1 VVLYP
6 GDAPERRRQ
15 EFVQIF
21 RDAERAPEL
30 MPHDPI
36 IALGLFAT
44 AAFAAGLFSY
54 IHEAKRQQYL
64 LFWAGAWG
72 FVALHNLSPALE
84 TWVLVAPWQAAVN
97 QWLLAVAA
105 LLFFGAAQLYAKQ
118 KPWTRTLLAAAA
130 VMAAWGI
137 AYQAK
142 ALAISPVYG
151 IAALFCAVGV
161 AIWRESRKQETMQ
174 DLLLSMAFV
183 LWGAMVIAAQ
193 LTGPSTARG
202 VEVRM
207 LEVIPE
213 LFAAILMIM
222 AAYEEEKRS
231 VERNMLALSNLNLA
245 TSSLSG
251 GEIQKMLAQA
261 LERILVVAR
270 IPAGAFF
277 LHHGDPSGPTSVI
290 ASGLSES
297 FCAAAQEDGL
307 DDRMV
312 ELVSRLGGLAVFRD
326 LTRDASWAPLE
337 REEAFRRFRQLAL
350 QNGLR
355 TVVGISL
362 QTKANAFGLL
372 VLSTPETRRFTPPE
386 LRLLLALGHQIG
398 MAVEN
403 GYLVKQT
410 ARRTEELHALNE
422 IGRALSSTLDTE
434 ALFEKIYSEMKRLLN
449 VDNFFI
455 AIHDS
460 LRNEMRYEIEIE
472 NGMRLPKRSRPAGN
486 FLSEYMLRTCQPVL
500 IRENFTAEVRRL
512 GLDPH
517 RPSGCY
523 CGVPLLLYGRAIA
536 VMVARSADE
545 RAFDND
551 NLELMRGL
559 ANQAAVAVE
568 NARLFRQEQSKSRHL
583 ALLNQISQNIITTL
597 NLDEVLAKISS
608 ELQEGLNYDHIG
620 IGLLDY
626 SSREVLIS
634 AEAGRRHGAV
644 GLRLPL
650 SGSLVGQ
657 VARTGQMLI
666 ANDADSPQAP
676 GKTVLEGSR
685 SAIALPLAYADQL
698 HGVLYVESSETFEFG
713 EEEQRFLRTLADLIS
728 GALHN
733 AVTFQKT
740 QEQAITDG
748 LTGVKTHRF
757 FMEALSAEWKRAT
770 RAGRPFSL
778 LLMDLDRFKLVND
791 GHGHLEGDLV
801 LQRVG
806 RILEQNCR
814 RSDVVARYGG
824 DEFVVLMPETN
835 IEQGRQLA
843 SKLCTWIGT
852 DPLLHEKNITAS
864 FGIASFPQHGSTPQ
878 ELIQVADASMYLS
891 KHQGGNAVS
900 TADST
905 NTDETRQWKHDVL
918 EAYLGVTLKRLFSTG
933 PEAFEEIYQRLDH
946 FSQSLTVAAPEGG
959 ANGNGHGGSEAQGL
973 AALPPAVLETVTS
986 LALAIDSKDRYTQGH
1001 SMKVAAYSVLLCEAM
1016 GLSESETEEVR
1027 LGALLHDIGKVGI
1040 PENILNKNGPLN
1052 PDEWETMK
1060 QHVLFGAKILEPLRS
1075 ITRIR
1080 EMVGHHHEYFDGSGY
1095 PDGMHGEEIPLGSR
1109 IVAIADAYDT
1119 ITSDRVYKKGRGPQE
1134 AMAELE
1140 RCAGAQFD
1148 AELVRLFVARLREL
1162 PNPLLAAA
1170 APPVPADAHA

>member
-1 VVLYP
+1 
-6 GDAPERRRQ
+6 
-15 EFVQIF
+15 
-21 RDAERAPEL
+21 

-36 IALGLFAT
+36 VAIGLFAT
-44 AAFAAGLFSY
+44 GAFTAALFSY
-54 IHEAKRQQYL
+54 IHEMKRQQYL

-72 FVALHNLSPALE
+72 FVALHDLSPALE
-84 TWVLVAPWQAAVN
+84 TWMVVAPWQTAIN
-97 QWLLAVAA
+97 MWLLAAAA
-105 LLFFGAAQLYAKQ
+105 LLFFCAAQLYAKKQ
-118 KPWTRTLLAAAA
+118 VWTRTVLAVAALS
-130 VMAAWGI
+130 AAWVI
-137 AYQAK
+137 AYQMK
-142 ALAISPVYG
+142 AIAVSPAYG
-151 IAALFCAVGV
+151 IAAIFCAVAV
-161 AIWRESRKQETMQ
+161 VLWRVSREQEAVT
-174 DLLLSMAFV
+174 DLLLSLAFALWAGMLIAVHLAGPATMEGRELRV
-183 LWGAMVIAAQ
+183 LQ
-193 LTGPSTARG
+193 L
-202 VEVRM
+202 
-207 LEVIPE
+207 IPE
-213 LFAAILMIM
+213 LLGATLMIM
-222 AAYEEEKRS
+222 TAYEEEKRR

-245 TSSLSG
+245 TSSFAG
-251 GEIQKMLAQA
+251 GEIQKMLGQA
-261 LERILVVAR
+261 LERILNVAR

-277 LHHGDPSGPTSVI
+277 LHHGDPNGPTSVI
-290 ASGLSES
+290 ATGLSES

-307 DDRMV
+307 DDRLV

-326 LTRDASWAPLE
+326 LGRDASWAALE
-337 REEAFRRFRQLAL
+337 REDAFRRFRQLAL
-350 QNGLR
+350 QHGLR
-355 TVVGISL
+355 SVVGISL
-362 QTKANAFGLL
+362 QTKSNAFGLL
-372 VLSTPETRRFTPPE
+372 LLSTPDTRRFTPPE

-403 GYLVKQT
+403 SYLVRQT
-410 ARRTEELHALNE
+410 ARRTEELRALNE

-434 ALFEKIYSEMKRLLN
+434 TLFEKIYAEMKRLLN

-455 AIHDS
+455 AMFDEARGEI
-460 LRNEMRYEIEIE
+460 RYELEIE
-472 NGMRLPKRSRPAGN
+472 NGERMPKRTRPPGN
-486 FLSEYMLRTCQPVL
+486 HIAEYMMRTCQPVL
-500 IRENFTAEVRRL
+500 IRENFTAEVHRM
-512 GLDPH
+512 GLQPITDL
-517 RPSGCY
+517 GCY
-523 CGVPLLLYGRAIA
+523 CGVPLMLYGRAIA
-536 VMVARSADE
+536 VMVAFSMEE

-551 NLELMRGL
+551 HLELMRGL
-559 ANQAAVAVE
+559 ASQAAVAIE
-568 NARLFRQEQSKSRHL
+568 NARLFREEQSKSRHL

-597 NLDEVLAKISS
+597 NLDEVLSKISG

-634 AEAGRRHGAV
+634 AEAGRRRGGL
-644 GLRLPL
+644 GLRMPL
-650 SGSLVGQ
+650 NGSLVGQ
-657 VARTGQMLI
+657 VARAGQLVVVKDV
-666 ANDADSPQAP
+666 AAPDTP
-676 GKTVLEGSR
+676 GKTVLEGTC

-698 HGVLYVESSETFEFG
+698 HGVLYVESSERCDFN

-835 IEQGRQLA
+835 IEQGRQL
-843 SKLCTWIGT
+843 STKLCTWIGT
-852 DPLLHEKNITAS
+852 DPLLREKNITAS

-891 KHQGGNAVS
+891 KHQGGNTVS
-900 TADST
+900 TADSY
-905 NTDETRQWKHDVL
+905 NPDETKQWKHDVL

-946 FSQSLTVAAPEGG
+946 FSQSLTPAAPENAAENNVGV
-959 ANGNGHGGSEAQGL
+959 AEADGP
-973 AALPPAVLETVTS
+973 ASLPPAVLDTVTS
-986 LALAIDSKDRYTQGH
+986 LALAIDAKDHYTQGH
-1001 SMKVAAYSVLLCEAM
+1001 SLKVAAYAVLLCEAM
-1016 GLSESETEEVR
+1016 GMSEAETEEVR

-1052 PDEWETMK
+1052 SEEWETMK
-1060 QHVLFGAKILEPLRS
+1060 QHVTFGAKILEPLRA

-1080 EMVGHHHEYFDGSGY
+1080 KIVGNHHEYFDGSGY
-1095 PDGMHGEEIPLGSR
+1095 PDGVHGEQIPLGSR
-1109 IVAIADAYDT
+1109 IVSIADAYDT
-1119 ITSDRVYKKGRGPQE
+1119 ITSDRTYKKGRAPEE

-1148 AELVRLFVARLREL
+1148 GELVRLFVAQLRKL
-1162 PNPLLAAA
+1162 PNPLLDA
-1170 APPVPADAHA
+1170 APPAVAPVPADTRA